1 MTSDNDQTGG
11 NKTTDITYPLPG
23 QGRYS
28 GISEALVEDAA
39 IDLMKG
45 LGWRFEDPLMIAPDG
60 PQKLRVSNTEVI
72 LQDLLEAAAR
82 RLNPGIPEDALRAAL
97 KQVQI
102 TETPSLIEENRRIHR
117 LLVDGIDVE
126 YRRPDG
132 SIKGDKVRLID
143 FDAPENNDFM
153 VTNQFTVVEGGHNRR
168 PDVVAFVNGMPLVVI
183 ELKNAASENATIED
197 AFHQLQTYKA
207 QIPSLFRTN
216 AAVITSDG
224 LLARIGSLSA
234 GEDRFMPWRTVTG
247 AADDFT
253 PEGPKEMDTLLRG
266 VMQPERLFQLVRDFT
281 VFGDRGDGVFKII
294 AGYHQFHGARKALAS
309 TIDAVSTDG
318 DRKIGV
324 IWHTQGSGK
333 SFLMAFFAGLLV
345 RAPEL
350 KNPTILVVTDRNDL
364 DDQLYGTFSLCRD
377 LIRQTPEQIEDR
389 DDLRQRLNRQSGG
402 VIFSTLQKFSPM
414 AGEENFPMFSDRR
427 NIIVIA
433 DEAHRSQYGF
443 NAKLDSSTGARRYGY
458 AHYLRQALP
467 NASFAGFTGTPIEAA
482 DVNTPAVFGD
492 YVDIYDISRA
502 VEDKATVPIY
512 YESRLARVEL
522 EQEKLPEIDAAVDAL
537 FDDET
542 LSEQERAKASWSS
555 VERLVGAAPRLDKV
569 AEDIVAHFEDRIE
582 AMAGK
587 GMIVCM
593 SRAICVDLYNRIAS
607 LRPEWHSEDDKEG
620 AIKVVMTGSA
630 SDPLDWQQ
638 HIGSK
643 MRRDLLAKRARDPSD
658 PLKLVIVR
666 DMWLTGFDAPSMHTM
681 YIDKPM
687 RGHGLMQ
694 AIARVN
700 RVFKDKPGGLV
711 VDYIGI
717 GQNLKKALQNYTAT
731 DRDQTGID
739 EEEAV
744 ATLQEL
750 VERCRDF
757 FSGFDY
763 RAGIVGAPQ
772 ERLQALAGAIEW
784 TLAKQKARADAV
796 TDEKAKK
803 AELNYYADLIAN
815 LSKAFALASASDC
828 AQSVKEEVGF
838 FQAVRAALSKASPKT
853 GMSKRAKEFAIGQL
867 ISEAIADASIID
879 VLEAA
884 GVKTPE
890 ISVLSDDFLA
900 EIQSMEHKNLA
911 LEALRKLLAGEIKAR
926 QQRNVVE
933 AKAFSERLEAA
944 VARYHANAITSLE
957 MIQEL
962 IDMANDLKAS
972 VQRGE
977 DLGLGEEELAFYDAL
992 SQNQSAVEVLGN
1004 EELRKIAHVLVEQ
1017 LQKNVT
1023 VDWHLKESA
1032 RAKLRVLVRRI
1043 LKKYGYPPDL
1053 APVAINTVLS
1063 QAETLLQW
1071 NR

>member
-1 MTSDNDQTGG
+1 MNDPVYPEHEPRKYGG
-11 NKTTDITYPLPG
+11 F
-23 QGRYS
+23 
-28 GISEALVEDAA
+28 SEALVEDAL
-39 IDLMKG
+39 IDTLKE
-45 LGWRFEDPLMIAPDG
+45 LGWRYEDPVLIAPDG
-60 PQKLRVSNTEVI
+60 PEKRRVSNGDVV
-72 LQDLLEAAAR
+72 LFGLLEEAAR
-82 RLNPGIPEDALRAAL
+82 KINPDIPDEALQAAL

-143 FDAPENNDFM
+143 FATPANNDFM
-153 VTNQFTVVEGGHNRR
+153 VTNQFTVVQGGHNRR
-168 PDVVAFVNGMPLVVI
+168 PDVVAFINGLPLVVI
-183 ELKNAASENATIED
+183 ELKNAANENATIED
-197 AFHQLQTYKA
+197 AYNQLQTYKQ

-216 AAVITSDG
+216 AALITSDG
-224 LLARIGSLSA
+224 LQARIGSLTA

-247 AADDFT
+247 AKDDFT
-253 PEGPKEMDTLLRG
+253 PEGPMEMDTLLRG
-266 VMQPERLFQLVRDFT
+266 VMQPERLLQLVRDFT
-281 VFGDRGDGVFKII
+281 VFGDKGDGPFKII
-294 AGYHQFHGARKALAS
+294 GGYHQFHGARKALAS
-309 TIDAVSTDG
+309 AVEAVAEGG
-318 DRKIGV
+318 DRKVGV

-350 KNPTILVVTDRNDL
+350 QNPTILVVTDRNDL
-364 DDQLYGTFSLCRD
+364 DDQLYGTFSLCSD
-377 LIRQTPEQIEDR
+377 LIRQTPVQIEDR
-389 DDLRQRLNRQSGG
+389 EDLRKKLDRQSGG
-402 VIFSTLQKFSPM
+402 VFFSTLQKFSPLP
-414 AGEENFPMFSDRR
+414 GEEDFPMLSDRR

-443 NAKLDSSTGARRYGY
+443 DAILDRQTGERRYGY
-458 AHYLRQALP
+458 AHYLRQAVP

-482 DVNTPAVFGD
+482 DVNTPAVFGE

-502 VEDKATVPIY
+502 VQDKATVPIY

-522 EQEKLPEIDAAVDAL
+522 EREKLPEIDAAVDAL

-542 LSEQERAKASWSS
+542 LSEQEKAKSNWSS
-555 VERLVGAAPRLDKV
+555 VEKLVGASPRLDKV
-569 AEDIVAHFEDRIE
+569 ANDIVSHFEDRLE

-593 SRAICVDLYNRIAS
+593 SRAICVDLYNRITA

-620 AIKVVMTGSA
+620 AIKIVMTGSA
-630 SDPLDWQQ
+630 SDPLEWQQ

-643 MRRDLLAKRARDPSD
+643 TRRDLLAKRARDPD
-658 PLKLVIVR
+658 DTLKLVIVR

-731 DRDQTGID
+731 DRDQTGIN

-750 VERCRDF
+750 VERCQVF

-763 RAGIVGAPQ
+763 QAGLDGEPQ
-772 ERLQALAGAIEW
+772 ERLKALAGAIEW
-784 TLAKQKARADAV
+784 ALQKQKAGADKAH
-796 TDEKAKK
+796 DEKTKK
-803 AELNYYADLIAN
+803 AELNYYADLVAN
-815 LSKAFALASASDC
+815 LSKAFALAAASDY
-828 AQSVKEEVGF
+828 AQSVKEQVGF
-838 FQAVRAALSKASPKT
+838 FQAVRAALSKSSPKT
-853 GMSKRAKEFAIGQL
+853 GKSEREKAFAVGQL
-867 ISEAIADASIID
+867 IAGAIADASIID
-879 VLEAA
+879 VLAAA
-884 GVKTPE
+884 GMKTPD
-890 ISVLSDDFLA
+890 ISVLSEEFLA
-900 EIQSMEHKNLA
+900 EIQNMEHKNLA
-911 LEALRKLLAGEIKAR
+911 LEALKKLLAGEIKAR

-962 IDMANDLKAS
+962 VEMSKDLKAS
-972 VQRGE
+972 VERGD
-977 DLGLGEEELAFYDAL
+977 DLGLSEEELAFYDAL
-992 SQNQSAVEVLGN
+992 SQNQSAVDVLGN
-1004 EELRKIAHVLVEQ
+1004 EELRKIANVLVEQ

-1043 LKKYGYPPDL
+1043 LKKHGYPPDL

-1063 QAETLLQW
+1063 QAETLLKW
-1071 NR
+1071 SN

>member
-1 MTSDNDQTGG
+1 MSINED
-11 NKTTDITYPLPG
+11 
-23 QGRYS
+23 
-28 GISEALVEDAA
+28 LVEQAA
-39 IDLMKG
+39 LGILQE
-45 LGWRFEDPLMIAPDG
+45 LGWRYEDPVSIAPDG
-60 PQKLRVSNTEVI
+60 LEPRRVSNADVV
-72 LQDLLEAAAR
+72 LPKLLEDAAK
-82 RLNPGIPEDALRAAL
+82 RLNPDIPEEALQAAL
-97 KQVQI
+97 KYMQI
-102 TETPSLIEENRRIHR
+102 SETPSLIEENRRIHR
-117 LLVDGIDVE
+117 FLVDGIDVE
-126 YRRPDG
+126 FRRPDG
-132 SIKGDKVRLID
+132 TIKGDKVRLID
-143 FDAPENNDFM
+143 FANPANNDFM

-168 PDVVAFVNGMPLVVI
+168 PDVVAFVNGLPLVVI
-183 ELKNAASENATIED
+183 ELKNAASKNATIDD
-197 AFHQLQTYKA
+197 AFNQFQTYKA
-207 QIPSLFRTN
+207 QISSLFRTN
-216 AAVITSDG
+216 AALITSDG

-247 AADDFT
+247 AQDDFT
-253 PEGPKEMDTLLRG
+253 PEGPKEMETLIRG
-266 VMQPERLFQLVRDFT
+266 VLQPERLLQLVRDFT
-281 VFGDRGDGVFKII
+281 VFGDKGDGVFKII
-294 AGYHQFHGARKALAS
+294 GGYHQFHGARKALAS
-309 TIDAVSTDG
+309 AIDAVSTDG
-318 DRKIGV
+318 DRKVGV

-350 KNPTILVVTDRNDL
+350 QNPTILVVTDRNDL

-377 LIRQTPEQIEDR
+377 LLRQTPEQVEDR
-389 DDLRQRLNRQSGG
+389 DDLRQKLDRQSGG

-414 AGEENFPMFSDRR
+414 TGEEDFPMLSDRR

-443 NAKLDSSTGARRYGY
+443 DAKLDRNTGARRYGY

-467 NASFAGFTGTPIEAA
+467 NASFAGFTGTPIEAE
-482 DVNTPAVFGD
+482 DVNTPAVFGE
-492 YVDIYDISRA
+492 YVDVYDISRA

-522 EQEKLPEIDAAVDAL
+522 EQDKLPEIDAAVDAL

-542 LSEQERAKASWSS
+542 LSEQEKAKSKWSS
-555 VERLVGAAPRLDKV
+555 VERLVGAPPRLEKV
-569 AEDIVAHFEDRIE
+569 AQDIVAHFDDRVE

-593 SRAICVDLYNRIAS
+593 SRAICVDLYNRITA

-620 AIKVVMTGSA
+620 TIKVVMTGSA

-643 MRRDLLAKRARDPSD
+643 TRRGSLAKRARNPED

-666 DMWLTGFDAPSMHTM
+666 DMWLTGFDVPSMHTM

-700 RVFKDKPGGLV
+700 RVFNDKPGGLV

-731 DRDQTGID
+731 DRDKTGID
-739 EEEAV
+739 EGEAV

-750 VERCRDF
+750 VERCQDF
-757 FSGFDY
+757 FSGFNY
-763 RAGIVGAPQ
+763 QAGIEGGPQ
-772 ERLQALAGAIEW
+772 ERLQALAGAIDWALE
-784 TLAKQKARADAV
+784 KQKARAD
-796 TDEKAKK
+796 KANDDK
-803 AELNYYADLIAN
+803 ARKTELGYYADLVAN
-815 LSKAFALASASDC
+815 LSKSFVLASASDY

-838 FQAVRAALSKASPKT
+838 FQAVRAALSKSPPKN
-853 GMSKRAKEFAIGQL
+853 GPNKRAKEFAIGQL
-867 ISEAIADASIID
+867 ISDAIANASIID
-879 VLEAA
+879 VLAAA
-884 GVKTPE
+884 GIKTPE
-890 ISVLSDDFLA
+890 ISVLSEEFLA
-900 EIQSMEHKNLA
+900 EIQNMEQKNLA
-911 LEALRKLLAGEIKAR
+911 LEALRKLLVGEIKAR

-933 AKAFSERLEAA
+933 AKAFSERLQAA

-957 MIQEL
+957 MLQEL
-962 IDMANDLKAS
+962 IDMAKDLKTS
-972 VQRGE
+972 VERGE
-977 DLGLGEEELAFYDAL
+977 DLGMGEEELAFYDAL
-992 SQNQSAVEVLGN
+992 AQNQSAIEMLGS

-1063 QAETLLQW
+1063 QAETLLHWNAAQW
-1071 NR
+1071 TVGRMSTDRE

>member
-1 MTSDNDQTGG
+1 MSFTED
-11 NKTTDITYPLPG
+11 
-23 QGRYS
+23 
-28 GISEALVEDAA
+28 LVEQVA
-39 IDLMKG
+39 LG
-45 LGWRFEDPLMIAPDG
+45 TLQELGWRYEDPLAIAPDG
-60 PQKLRVSNTEVI
+60 PQKRRISNGDVV
-72 LQDLLEAAAR
+72 LDGLLEEAAK
-82 RLNPGIPEDALRAAL
+82 RLNPDIPEEALQHALR
-97 KQVQI
+97 QI
-102 TETPSLIEENRRIHR
+102 LIVETPSLIEENRRIHT

-143 FDAPENNDFM
+143 FSNPANNDFM
-153 VTNQFTVVEGGHNRR
+153 VTNQFTVVESGHNRR
-168 PDVVAFVNGMPLVVI
+168 PDVVAFVNGLPLVVI
-183 ELKNAASENATIED
+183 ELKNAASENATIDD
-197 AFHQLQTYKA
+197 AFQQLQTYKA

-216 AAVITSDG
+216 AALITSDG

-234 GEDRFMPWRTVTG
+234 GKDRFMPWRTVTG
-247 AADDFT
+247 AQDDFT

-266 VMQPERLFQLVRDFT
+266 ALQPERLLQLVRDFT
-281 VFGDRGDGVFKII
+281 VFGDKGDGIFKII
-294 AGYHQFHGARKALAS
+294 AGYHQFHGARKALSSA
-309 TIDAVSTDG
+309 IEAVSDDG
-318 DRKIGV
+318 DRKVGV

-350 KNPTILVVTDRNDL
+350 QNPTILVVTDRNDL

-389 DDLRQRLNRQSGG
+389 DDLRERLDRQSGG

-414 AGEENFPMFSDRR
+414 AGEEDFPMLSDRR
-427 NIIVIA
+427 NVIVIA

-443 NAKLDSSTGARRYGY
+443 DAKLDRNTGARRYGY
-458 AHYLRQALP
+458 AHYIRQALP

-482 DVNTPAVFGD
+482 DVNTPAVFGH

-522 EQEKLPEIDAAVDAL
+522 EQDKLPEIDAAVDAL

-542 LSEQERAKASWSS
+542 LSEREKAKSSWSS
-555 VERLVGAAPRLDKV
+555 VERLVGAPPRLEKV
-569 AEDIVAHFEDRIE
+569 AQDIVTHFEDRIE
-582 AMAGK
+582 ALAGK

-593 SRAICVDLYNRIAS
+593 SRAICVDLYKRIVE
-607 LRPEWHSEDDKEG
+607 LRPDWHSDDDKEG
-620 AIKVVMTGSA
+620 AVKVVMTGSA
-630 SDPLDWQQ
+630 SDPLDWQP

-643 MRRDLLAKRARDPSD
+643 MRRDLLAKRARNPEDS
-658 PLKLVIVR
+658 LNLVIVR

-717 GQNLKKALQNYTAT
+717 GQNLKSALQNYTAT
-731 DRDQTGID
+731 DRAQTGID

-744 ATLQEL
+744 ATLKEL
-750 VERCRDF
+750 VEKCQDF
-757 FSGFDY
+757 FADYDY
-763 RAGIVGAPQ
+763 RLGIDGTPQ
-772 ERLQALAGAIEW
+772 ERLMALAGAIEW
-784 TLAKQKARADAV
+784 SLEKQKASADKQG
-796 TDEKAKK
+796 DDKKKK
-803 AELNYYADLIAN
+803 AELNYYADLVTN
-815 LSKAFALASASDC
+815 LSKAFALASASDY
-828 AQSVKEEVGF
+828 AQSMKEEVGF
-838 FQAVRAALSKASPKT
+838 FQAVRAALAKSSPKKA
-853 GMSKRAKEFAIGQL
+853 MSKRDKEFAIGQL
-867 ISEAIADASIID
+867 IADAISDATIID
-879 VLEAA
+879 VLAAA
-884 GVKTPE
+884 GMKTPE
-890 ISVLSDDFLA
+890 ISVLSEEFLT
-900 EIQSMEHKNLA
+900 EIQSMEQKNLA

-926 QQRNVVE
+926 GERNVVE
-933 AKAFSERLEAA
+933 ARAFSERLEDA

-962 IDMANDLKAS
+962 IKMAKDLKAS

-992 SQNQSAVEVLGN
+992 AQNDSAVEMLGN
-1004 EELRKIAHVLVEQ
+1004 EELRKIAHILVEQ

-1043 LKKYGYPPDL
+1043 LKRYGYPPDL
-1053 APVAINTVLS
+1053 APVAINTVLG
-1063 QAETLLQW
+1063 QAETLLKW
-1071 NR
+1071 S

>member
-1 MTSDNDQTGG
+1 MSFTED
-11 NKTTDITYPLPG
+11 
-23 QGRYS
+23 
-28 GISEALVEDAA
+28 LVEQVALG
-39 IDLMKG
+39 ILQEI
-45 LGWRFEDPLMIAPDG
+45 GWRYEDPVLIAPDG
-60 PQKLRVSNTEVI
+60 PDKRRVSNGDVV
-72 LQDLLEAAAR
+72 LGWLLEAAAK
-82 RLNPGIPEDALRAAL
+82 RLNPGIPDEALQNALR
-97 KQVQI
+97 QIQI

-143 FDAPENNDFM
+143 FANPANNDFM
-153 VTNQFTVVEGGHNRR
+153 VTNQFTVVESGHNRR
-168 PDVVAFVNGMPLVVI
+168 PDVVAFVNGLPLVVI
-183 ELKNAASENATIED
+183 ELKNAANENATIEN
-197 AFHQLQTYKA
+197 AFNQLQTYKT

-216 AAVITSDG
+216 AALITSDG
-224 LLARIGSLSA
+224 LLARVGSLSG

-247 AADDFT
+247 AQDDFT

-266 VMQPERLFQLVRDFT
+266 VMQPERLLQLVRDFT
-281 VFGDRGDGVFKII
+281 VFGDKGDGVFKII

-309 TIDAVSTDG
+309 AVDAVGLEG
-318 DRKIGV
+318 DRKVGV

-350 KNPTILVVTDRNDL
+350 QNPTILVVTDRNDL

-389 DDLRQRLNRQSGG
+389 DDLRQRLDRQSGG

-414 AGEENFPMFSDRR
+414 AGEEDFPMLSDRR

-443 NAKLDSSTGARRYGY
+443 DAKLDRSTGARRYGY

-482 DVNTPAVFGD
+482 DVNTPAVFGQ

-542 LSEQERAKASWSS
+542 LSEQEKAKSSWTT
-555 VERLVGAAPRLDKV
+555 VERLVGAPPRLEKV
-569 AEDIVAHFEDRIE
+569 AQDIVTHFEDRLE
-582 AMAGK
+582 ALAGK

-593 SRAICVDLYNRIAS
+593 SREICVDLYQRITA
-607 LRPEWHSEDDKEG
+607 LRPNWHTEDDKEG
-620 AIKVVMTGSA
+620 AVKVVMTGSA
-630 SDPLDWQQ
+630 SDPLDWQP

-643 MRRDLLAKRARDPSD
+643 ARRDLLAKRARDPDD

-731 DRDQTGID
+731 DREQTGID

-744 ATLQEL
+744 AALQEL

-757 FSGFDY
+757 FSGFNYHSGMD
-763 RAGIVGAPQ
+763 GQPQ

-784 TLAKQKARADAV
+784 ALKKQKARADDAP
-796 TDEKAKK
+796 DEKAKK
-803 AELNYYADLIAN
+803 AELNYYADLVAS
-815 LSKAFALASASDC
+815 LSKAFALASASDY

-838 FQAVRAALSKASPKT
+838 FQAVRAALSKSSPKT
-853 GMSKRAKEFAIGQL
+853 GISKREKEFAVGQL

-879 VLEAA
+879 VLAAA
-884 GVKTPE
+884 GLKSPE
-890 ISVLSDDFLA
+890 ISVLSEEFLA
-900 EIQSMEHKNLA
+900 EIQSMDQKNLA
-911 LEALRKLLAGEIKAR
+911 LEALKKLLAGEIKAR

-933 AKAFSERLEAA
+933 AKAFSERLQAA
-944 VARYHANAITSLE
+944 LARYHANAITSLE

-962 IDMANDLKAS
+962 IDMARDMKAS
-972 VQRGE
+972 AHRGD
-977 DLGLGEEELAFYDAL
+977 DLGLSEEELAFYDAL
-992 SQNQSAVEVLGN
+992 AQNQSAKEVLGN

-1023 VDWHLKESA
+1023 VDWQRKESA
-1032 RAKLRVLVRRI
+1032 RAKLRILVRRI

-1053 APVAINTVLS
+1053 APAAINLVLS
-1063 QAETLLQW
+1063 QAETLLRWQAHQ
-1071 NR
+1071 

>member
-1 MTSDNDQTGG
+1 MTDVLYTQPENTH
-11 NKTTDITYPLPG
+11 
-23 QGRYS
+23 S
-28 GISEALVEDAA
+28 GFSEALVEDAVTD
-39 IDLMKG
+39 ILQE
-45 LGWRFEDPLMIAPDG
+45 LGWRYEDPLLIAPDG
-60 PQKLRVSNTEVI
+60 LNKERTSHTEVI
-72 LQDLLEAAAR
+72 LRGLLTAAAH
-82 RLNPGIPEDALRAAL
+82 RLNPDIPVDVIQSALRQL
-97 KQVQI
+97 QLP
-102 TETPSLIEENRRIHR
+102 ETPSLIEENRRIHR

-126 YRRPDG
+126 YRRADG
-132 SIKGDKVRLID
+132 AIKGDKVRLID
-143 FDAPENNDFM
+143 YHDPSNNDLM
-153 VTNQFTVVEGGHNRR
+153 VTNQFTVVEAGHNRR
-168 PDVVAFVNGMPLVVI
+168 PDVIAFVNGLPLVVI
-183 ELKNAASENATIED
+183 ELKNAASENATVED
-197 AFHQLQTYKA
+197 AFHQLQTYKQ

-216 AAVITSDG
+216 AALITSDG

-234 GEDRFMPWRTVTG
+234 DEDRFMPWRTVTG
-247 AADDFT
+247 AQDDFT
-253 PEGPKEMDTLLRG
+253 PEGPKEMETLIRG
-266 VMQPERLFQLVRDFT
+266 LMRPDYLLQLVRDFT
-281 VFGDRGDGVFKII
+281 VFGDKGDGVFKII
-294 AGYHQFHGARKALAS
+294 AGYHQFHGARKALVSAVEAAS
-309 TIDAVSTDG
+309 AEG
-318 DRKIGV
+318 DRKVGV

-350 KNPTILVVTDRNDL
+350 QNPTILVVTDRNDL
-364 DDQLYGTFSLCRD
+364 DHQLYGTFSLCRD
-377 LIRQTPEQIEDR
+377 LVRQTPEQIEDR
-389 DDLRQRLNRQSGG
+389 DDLRQKLNRQSGG

-414 AGEENFPMFSDRR
+414 AGEEDFPTLSERR

-443 NAKLDSSTGARRYGY
+443 DARLDRSTGVRRYGY

-482 DVNTPAVFGD
+482 DVNTPAVFGE
-492 YVDIYDISRA
+492 YVDVYDISRA

-522 EQEKLPEIDAAVDAL
+522 EEEKLPEIDAAVDAL

-542 LSEQERAKASWSS
+542 LSEQEKAKSNWSS
-555 VERLVGAAPRLDKV
+555 VERLVGAPPRLDKV
-569 AEDIVAHFEDRIE
+569 AQDIVTHFEDRLE

-593 SRAICVDLYNRIAS
+593 SRAICVDLYNRITA
-607 LRPEWHSEDDKEG
+607 LRPEWHSEDDKKG
-620 AIKVVMTGSA
+620 AVKVVMTGSA

-643 MRRDLLAKRARDPSD
+643 MRRDLLAKRARDPDD

-739 EEEAV
+739 EEEAI

-750 VERCRDF
+750 VERCQDF
-757 FSGFDY
+757 FSGFNY
-763 RAGIVGAPQ
+763 RAGIEGTPQ
-772 ERLQALAGAIEW
+772 ERLKALAGAIEW
-784 TLAKQKARADAV
+784 ALEKQKARAAKV
-796 TDEKAKK
+796 SDEKAKK
-803 AELNYYADLIAN
+803 IELNYYADLVAN
-815 LSKAFALASASDC
+815 LSKAFALASASDY

-838 FQAVRAALSKASPKT
+838 FQAVRAALSKSSPKT
-853 GMSKRAKEFAIGQL
+853 GMSKREKEFAIGQL
-867 ISEAIADASIID
+867 ISDAIADASIID
-879 VLEAA
+879 VLAAA
-884 GVKTPE
+884 GMKTPE
-890 ISVLSDDFLA
+890 ISVLSEEFLA
-900 EIQSMEHKNLA
+900 EIQNMEHKNLA

-926 QQRNVVE
+926 QHKNVVE

-962 IDMANDLKAS
+962 IDMAKDLKAS
-972 VQRGE
+972 VQRGD

-992 SQNQSAVEVLGN
+992 AQNKSAVDVLGN
-1004 EELRKIAHVLVEQ
+1004 NELRKLAHVLVEQ

-1043 LKKYGYPPDL
+1043 LKKHGYPPDL
-1053 APVAINTVLS
+1053 APIAINTVLS
-1063 QAETLLQW
+1063 QAETLLKW
-1071 NR
+1071 GPSHR

>member
-1 MTSDNDQTGG
+1 MSFTED
-11 NKTTDITYPLPG
+11 
-23 QGRYS
+23 
-28 GISEALVEDAA
+28 LVEQAA
-39 IDLMKG
+39 LAIMRD
-45 LGWRFEDPLMIAPDG
+45 LGWRFEDPLDIAPDG
-60 PQKLRVSNTEVI
+60 PERRRASFGEVI
-72 LQDLLEAAAR
+72 LDGILEDAAR
-82 RLNPGIPEDALRAAL
+82 RLNPDIPEDALQSAI
-97 KQVQI
+97 KQVQVS
-102 TETPSLIEENRRIHR
+102 ETPSLIDENRRIHR
-117 LLVDGIDVE
+117 QLVDGVDVE
-126 YRRPDG
+126 YRRSDG

-143 FDAPENNDFM
+143 FASPADNDFT

-168 PDVVAFVNGMPLVVI
+168 PDVVAFVNGLPLVVI

-197 AFHQLQTYKA
+197 AFNQLQTYKA

-216 AAVITSDG
+216 AALITSDG

-247 AADDFT
+247 AQEDFT
-253 PEGPKEMDTLLRG
+253 PEGPKEMETLLRG
-266 VMQPERLFQLVRDFT
+266 VMQPERLLQLVRDFT
-281 VFGDRGDGVFKII
+281 VFGDKGDGVFKII
-294 AGYHQFHGARKALAS
+294 GGYHQFHGARKALAS
-309 TIDAVSTDG
+309 AIDAVSAEG

-350 KNPTILVVTDRNDL
+350 QNPTILVVTDRNDL
-364 DDQLYGTFSLCRD
+364 DDQLYSTFSLCRD

-389 DDLRQRLNRQSGG
+389 DDLRQKLDRQSGG

-414 AGEENFPMFSDRR
+414 AGEEDFPMLSDRR

-443 NAKLDSSTGARRYGY
+443 DAKLDRATGTRRYGY

-482 DVNTPAVFGD
+482 DVNTPAVFGE

-542 LSEQERAKASWSS
+542 LSEQEKAKSNWSS
-555 VERLVGAAPRLDKV
+555 VERLVGAPPRMDKV
-569 AEDIVAHFEDRIE
+569 AQDIVTHFEDRVE

-593 SRAICVDLYNRIAS
+593 SRAICVDLYNRITA
-607 LRPEWHSEDDKEG
+607 LRPEWHSEEDKEG

-643 MRRDLLAKRARDPSD
+643 VRRDLLAKRARDPSD

-750 VERCRDF
+750 VERCQSF
-757 FSGFDY
+757 FAGFNY
-763 RAGIVGAPQ
+763 QAGIEGAPQ

-784 TLAKQKARADAV
+784 ALEKQKARADKE

-803 AELNYYADLIAN
+803 AALNQYADLVAN
-815 LSKAFALASASDC
+815 LSKAFALASASDY

-838 FQAVRAALSKASPKT
+838 FQAVRAALTKSSPKT
-853 GMSKRAKEFAIGQL
+853 GMSKRDKEFAIGQL
-867 ISEAIADASIID
+867 ISDAIADASIID
-879 VLEAA
+879 VLAAA
-884 GVKTPE
+884 GMKTPE
-890 ISVLSDDFLA
+890 ISVLSEEFLA
-900 EIQSMEHKNLA
+900 EIQNLEHKNLA
-911 LEALRKLLAGEIKAR
+911 LEALKKLLAGEIKAR
-926 QQRNVVE
+926 GQRNVVE

-962 IDMANDLKAS
+962 IDMAKDMKAS
-972 VQRGE
+972 AERGD
-977 DLGLGEEELAFYDAL
+977 DLGLNEEELAFYDAL
-992 SQNQSAVEVLGN
+992 AQNQSALDMLGN
-1004 EELRKIAHVLVEQ
+1004 DELRTIAHVLVEQ

-1023 VDWHLKESA
+1023 VDWHRKESA

-1053 APVAINTVLS
+1053 APAAINLVLS
-1063 QAETLLQW
+1063 QAETLLRWQAPQ
-1071 NR
+1071 

>member
-1 MTSDNDQTGG
+1 MSFTED
-11 NKTTDITYPLPG
+11 
-23 QGRYS
+23 
-28 GISEALVEDAA
+28 LVEQVALGTLQE
-39 IDLMKG
+39 I
-45 LGWRFEDPLMIAPDG
+45 GWRYEDPVLIAPDG
-60 PQKLRVSNTEVI
+60 PEKRRVSNGDVV
-72 LQDLLEAAAR
+72 LDGLLEEAAR
-82 RLNPGIPEDALRAAL
+82 RLNPGIPDEALENALR
-97 KQVQI
+97 QVQI

-143 FDAPENNDFM
+143 FANPANNDFM
-153 VTNQFTVVEGGHNRR
+153 VTNQFTVVESGHNRR
-168 PDVVAFVNGMPLVVI
+168 PDVVAFVNGLPLVVI

-197 AFHQLQTYKA
+197 AFNQLQTYKA

-216 AAVITSDG
+216 AALITSDG
-224 LLARIGSLSA
+224 LMARIGSLSA

-247 AADDFT
+247 SKDDFT

-266 VMQPERLFQLVRDFT
+266 VMQPKRLLQLVRDFT
-281 VFGDRGDGVFKII
+281 VFGDKGEGIFKII
-294 AGYHQFHGARKALAS
+294 GGYHQFHGARKALAS
-309 TIDAVSTDG
+309 AVDAVSAEG

-345 RAPEL
+345 RAPAL
-350 KNPTILVVTDRNDL
+350 QNPTILVVTDRNDL
-364 DDQLYGTFSLCRD
+364 DDQLFGTFSLCRD

-389 DDLRQRLNRQSGG
+389 EDLREKLNRQSGG

-414 AGEENFPMFSDRR
+414 KGEEDFPMLSDRR

-443 NAKLDSSTGARRYGY
+443 DAKLDRETGARRYGY

-482 DVNTPAVFGD
+482 DVNTPAVFGE

-537 FDDET
+537 FDDES
-542 LSEQERAKASWSS
+542 LSEQEKAKSSWTT
-555 VERLVGAAPRLDKV
+555 VERLVGAPPRLEKV
-569 AEDIVAHFEDRIE
+569 AQDIVSHFEDRVE

-593 SRAICVDLYNRIAS
+593 SRAICVDLYKRITN
-607 LRPEWHSEDDKEG
+607 LRPDWHSGDDKEG
-620 AIKVVMTGSA
+620 VIKVVMTGSA
-630 SDPLDWQQ
+630 SDPLDWQP

-643 MRRDLLAKRARDPSD
+643 TRRDLLAKRARDPAD

-717 GQNLKKALQNYTAT
+717 GQNLRKALQNYTAT

-739 EEEAV
+739 EDEAV
-744 ATLQEL
+744 AALQEL
-750 VERCRDF
+750 VERCHDF
-757 FSGFDY
+757 FSGYDY
-763 RAGIVGAPQ
+763 RPGIEGQPQ

-784 TLAKQKARADAV
+784 ALEKQKARADKT
-796 TDEKAKK
+796 TDDKAKK
-803 AELNYYADLIAN
+803 AELNFYADLVAN
-815 LSKAFALASASDC
+815 LSKAFALASASDY
-828 AQSVKEEVGF
+828 AQSVKEQVGF
-838 FQAVRAALSKASPKT
+838 FQAVRAALSKTSPKS
-853 GMSKRAKEFAIGQL
+853 GMSKRDKEFAVGQL
-867 ISEAIADASIID
+867 ISEAIADATIID
-879 VLEAA
+879 VLAAA
-884 GVKTPE
+884 GLKTPE
-890 ISVLSDDFLA
+890 ISVLSEEFLS
-900 EIQSMEHKNLA
+900 EIQAMDQKNLA
-911 LEALRKLLAGEIKAR
+911 LEALKKLLAGEIKAR

-933 AKAFSERLEAA
+933 AKAFSERLQAA

-962 IDMANDLKAS
+962 IDMAKDMKAS
-972 VQRGE
+972 AQRGD
-977 DLGLGEEELAFYDAL
+977 DLGLSEEELAFYDAL
-992 SQNQSAVEVLGN
+992 AQNQSATEVLGN
-1004 EELRKIAHVLVEQ
+1004 DELRKIAHVLVEQ

-1023 VDWHLKESA
+1023 VDWQRKESA

-1053 APVAINTVLS
+1053 APAAVNLVLS
-1063 QAETLLQW
+1063 QAETLLKWQAK
-1071 NR
+1071 